1 MPSGATAVIGQHN
14 FPSCSCKYYFSRY
27 FATWGMEDYRIR
39 DISDFD
45 LVIDIVCFYRESDL
59 NPGKIRYLD
68 TLEKLTQD
76 CPAF

>member
-1 MPSGATAVIGQHN
+1 
-14 FPSCSCKYYFSRY
+14 
-27 FATWGMEDYRIR
+27 MEDYRIR